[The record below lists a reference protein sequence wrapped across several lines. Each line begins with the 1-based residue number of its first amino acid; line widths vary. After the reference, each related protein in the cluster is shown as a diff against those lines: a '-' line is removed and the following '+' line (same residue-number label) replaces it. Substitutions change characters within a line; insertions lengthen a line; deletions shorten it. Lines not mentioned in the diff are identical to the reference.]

1 MERIA
6 TMRRSAACSRRSLL
20 SSLLALLVAP
30 AFALLAVQ
38 AGAQSEARPRLG
50 LMSFTYLDTSGEPA
64 ASDHEARLATLAATI
79 TSELQPHYDVVPV
92 AGAERCAEGDSDCL
106 LQAARAAGADLVLAG
121 AVHKTSTLISQIWVG
136 VFDVA
141 TGKRL
146 FYRDLS
152 FRGDD
157 DEAFRRA
164 GRFLSGQVAK
174 AALKPAP

>member
-1 MERIA
+1 
-6 TMRRSAACSRRSLL
+6 MRRLAACSRRSLL

-30 AFALLAVQ
+30 AFALLAAQ
-38 AGAQSEARPRLG
+38 AGAQSEAQSEARPRLG

-79 TSELQPHYDVVPV
+79 TSELPHYDVVPV

-164 GRFLSGQVAK
+164 GRFLAGQVAK
-174 AALKPAP
+174 AALKPEPKP